1 MEALLRDLR
10 FILRQLRRSP
20 GYALTAVVT
29 LACGIGATV
38 TIFLIVEGVLLRP
51 LPFVQ
56 PTQLVTLGDKIEGVR
71 GEGESPYVTAPGALF
86 YMRDTHAFTDLGAYG
101 ATEYELSG
109 PGDGS
114 MQNPA
119 RINAARLTASVFST
133 LGVTP
138 ALGRAFTGSE
148 DESRQQVAVLSYQT
162 WQNRFNGNFAV
173 LGQKILL
180 DRKPYQVIGVMPR
193 DFEFPLVPGQ
203 LSRSELW
210 VPMSFTPSELTRGAG
225 NWGYRL
231 VGRLRPG
238 TTAMQAQQDAVTAAR
253 EIMANF
259 PPALSARRI
268 HPVVRSLDE
277 DTVAEA
283 RPLVRELFL
292 AVIVVLFIA
301 CANLAGLFL
310 VRVIRHRREIAV
322 RLALGASGN
331 SIVRAHIM
339 EALLLSMSGGLVG
352 LALAAVSLR
361 LGLRLLPETL
371 PRISSITLDM
381 RVASFALGLS
391 ILTGL
396 LCGLA
401 PALSAARAAVG
412 ESLKE
417 GGRTGTAGGAYARF
431 RSALVV
437 AELAVAL
444 VLLTAS
450 GLLISSFEH
459 MRSIDPGFKADH
471 TLTASFSLPRERYS
485 TQSAIEAFHL
495 QLQQHMRLFP
505 GVEALGTTS
514 ALPAAGVG
522 SLSTFTPEGYVPPEG
537 AGLNLAWVPEV
548 MGDYF
553 LAQGIPIVR
562 GRDFTSADRSDAP
575 LVAIV
580 SRNLAEHYWPGQ
592 DPIGRRLHRGPK
604 EASLPWLT
612 IVGEIEGVQQLPDQ
626 PAQEQIYLP
635 SSQTKADAGSFA
647 PANMLTGKA
656 GSLVL
661 RGNVP
666 PDRLGAA
673 LQGAVR
679 SIDPQLPLTDVESM
693 DQVVEEGQAPRR
705 FNTALITAFAA
716 AAVILALLGIYGVVS
731 FSTAMR
737 RQEMAIRLA
746 LGADRSGIMRLIVSS
761 GLRLGLAG
769 CGLGLVGAFFAVR
782 LLRSLVF
789 EIDVFD
795 PTILISASLAILLIG
810 VLASAVPA
818 WRASSVQ
825 PMEALR
831 TD

>member
-1 MEALLRDLR
+1 
-10 FILRQLRRSP
+10 
-20 GYALTAVVT
+20 
-29 LACGIGATV
+29 
-38 TIFLIVEGVLLRP
+38 
-51 LPFVQ
+51 
-56 PTQLVTLGDKIEGVR
+56 
-71 GEGESPYVTAPGALF
+71 
-86 YMRDTHAFTDLGAYG
+86 
-101 ATEYELSG
+101 
-109 PGDGS
+109 
-114 MQNPA
+114 
-119 RINAARLTASVFST
+119 
-133 LGVTP
+133 
-138 ALGRAFTGSE
+138 
-148 DESRQQVAVLSYQT
+148 
-162 WQNRFNGNFAV
+162 
-173 LGQKILL
+173 
-180 DRKPYQVIGVMPR
+180 
-193 DFEFPLVPGQ
+193 
-203 LSRSELW
+203 
-210 VPMSFTPSELTRGAG
+210 
-225 NWGYRL
+225 
-231 VGRLRPG
+231 
-238 TTAMQAQQDAVTAAR
+238 
-253 EIMANF
+253 
-259 PPALSARRI
+259 
-268 HPVVRSLDE
+268 
-277 DTVAEA
+277 
-283 RPLVRELFL
+283 
-292 AVIVVLFIA
+292 
-301 CANLAGLFL
+301 
-310 VRVIRHRREIAV
+310 
-322 RLALGASGN
+322 
-331 SIVRAHIM
+331 
-339 EALLLSMSGGLVG
+339 
-352 LALAAVSLR
+352 
-361 LGLRLLPETL
+361 
-371 PRISSITLDM
+371 
-381 RVASFALGLS
+381 
-391 ILTGL
+391 
-396 LCGLA
+396 
-401 PALSAARAAVG
+401 
-412 ESLKE
+412 
-417 GGRTGTAGGAYARF
+417 
-431 RSALVV
+431 
-437 AELAVAL
+437 
-444 VLLTAS
+444 
-450 GLLISSFEH
+450 
-459 MRSIDPGFKADH
+459 
-471 TLTASFSLPRERYS
+471 
-485 TQSAIEAFHL
+485 
-495 QLQQHMRLFP
+495 
-505 GVEALGTTS
+505 
-514 ALPAAGVG
+514 
-522 SLSTFTPEGYVPPEG
+522 
-537 AGLNLAWVPEV
+537 

-626 PAQEQIYLP
+626 PAQEQVYLP

-831 TD
+831 TE